1 MQCIDEIAYEN
12 VEIQGERFAK
22 NFISVDLWFEYC
34 EDRNDGFTGC
44 APEQEKEIFL
54 EQNDVKLF
62 LIIDQKIV
70 DLKNRDN
77 PV

>member
-12 VEIQGERFAK
+12 LEIQGERFAK

-44 APEQEKEIFL
+44 APEEEKEIFL
-54 EQNDVKLF
+54 E
-62 LIIDQKIV
+62 
-70 DLKNRDN
+70 
-77 PV
+77 